1 MGDPCMGNNRK
12 HAGLRECQMI
22 FEKIWGYIRPKTR
35 RELEEEYLAK
45 SVDMVDLERRI
56 KLLENPRKNLIMGGW

>member
-1 MGDPCMGNNRK
+1 
-12 HAGLRECQMI
+12 MI
-22 FEKIWGYIRPKTR
+22 FEKIWEYIRPKTR

-56 KLLENPRKNLIMGGW
+56 KLLENPRQNLNMVLW